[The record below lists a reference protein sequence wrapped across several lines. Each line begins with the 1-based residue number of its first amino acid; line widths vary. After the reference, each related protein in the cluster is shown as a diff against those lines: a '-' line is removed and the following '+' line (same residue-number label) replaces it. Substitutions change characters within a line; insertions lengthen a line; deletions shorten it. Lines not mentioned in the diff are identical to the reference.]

1 MSSERLTEKEVH
13 AACVEIAGQGERP
26 TVLNIYNR
34 LGHGSL
40 TTITKYFGTWKES
53 EEAQAFKAEELP
65 AVVNLPDELTKE
77 GEDLLKRMWNV
88 AKNLTD
94 AELDIQREALKQAE
108 QASQKR
114 VEEAFAFSE
123 AQSLK
128 IERLEN
134 TLALAKEEFLEEET
148 AHNLTVGKL
157 KEAEKNNIA
166 LTKDKDRYRDEIEA
180 LKKQVADLQESLK
193 AATEEKKQLQSEHE
207 AVLKQKDQEIRAF
220 DVQVHT
226 VQSTLNSTVSAN
238 EELKGKVTAAEA
250 ELSKRNVEFEKL
262 NVRYEAAATDLKAA
276 KADLKA
282 ANKVASEAEKKVSN
296 LEGQL
301 AVYKSIEGDK
311 K

>member
-13 AACVEIAGQGERP
+13 EACAEIAGQGERP
-26 TVLNIYNR
+26 TVLTIYHR

-40 TTITKYFGTWKES
+40 STITKYFGTWKKS
-53 EEAQAFKAEELP
+53 EEAEAFKAEELP
-65 AVVNLPDELTKE
+65 AVVQLPEELTKE

-134 TLALAKEEFLEEET
+134 TLTLAKEEFVEEET

-157 KEAEKNNIA
+157 KEAEKSNVA
-166 LTKDKDRYRDEIEA
+166 LSKDNDRYRDEIEA
-180 LKKQVADLQESLK
+180 LRKQVADLQESLK
-193 AATEEKKQLQSEHE
+193 AATEEKKRLQDEHE

-226 VQSTLNSTVSAN
+226 VQSTLNSAMAAN
-238 EELKGKVTAAEA
+238 EELKGKVAAAEA
-250 ELSKRNVEFEKL
+250 ELSKRNVELEKL
-262 NVRYEAAATDLKAA
+262 NVRYEAASTDLKAA

-282 ANKVASEAEKKVSN
+282 ANKIASEAEKKVSN

>member
-13 AACVEIAGQGERP
+13 EACAEIAGRGESP
-26 TVLNIYNR
+26 TSLKLLNE
-34 LGHGSL
+34 LGRGSL
-40 TTITKYFGTWKES
+40 STITKYFGTWKES

-65 AVVNLPDELTKE
+65 AVVQLPEELTKE

-134 TLALAKEEFLEEET
+134 ALALAKEEFLEEET
-148 AHNLTVGKL
+148 SHKLTVGKL
-157 KEAEKNNIA
+157 KEVEKSNVA
-166 LTKDKDRYRDEIEA
+166 LAKDNDRHRDEIEA
-180 LKKQVADLQESLK
+180 LRKQVADLQESLK
-193 AATEEKKQLQSEHE
+193 AATEEKKRLQDGHE

-220 DVQVHT
+220 DVQVHS
-226 VQSTLNSTVSAN
+226 VQSTLNSAMAAN
-238 EELKGKVTAAEA
+238 EELKGKVAAAEA
-250 ELSKRNVEFEKL
+250 ELSKRNIDLEKL

-282 ANKVASEAEKKVSN
+282 ANKIASEAEKKVSN

-301 AVYKSIEGDK
+301 EVYKTIEGDK